1 MSDQKMSKE
10 VTQTT
15 EPSYAVDGAAG
26 ILPTNRQVE
35 SIVNVTARAL
45 VREMIFACKSLSN
58 SYSYYKL
65 TPTAEKFRSY
75 TAAYNRCNTQ
85 LRELWDW
92 ADKTVQEED
101 LEINDSRRFTGNVMQ
116 IKQAVV
122 SRGLLS
128 PDEVKRRL
136 ELETMQPVTQPTANT
151 SDGAGTKGLETAMNK
166 MQVVPAI
173 INTRELVA
181 ECGLFKGPRNVLVA
195 AEFMQQFEGEL
206 LRQTCPG
213 HQVSDASKMNLFRLL
228 LTETAAKWHDNCS
241 RRAAVNKPAAVAMF
255 RSWDGTDGYR
265 RCFLKEHQSGAANI
279 NPYEASRLKGQ
290 LAREASW
297 GKRYSNRQEELYF
310 LCERYS
316 CAIHMGVDNNAK
328 GSKIR
333 EDTAIELFLL
343 HCEKMVRK
351 KLANILF
358 EEKKVTTAMVM
369 EAIQRYNAHHATGR
383 EDNEPSSNTPE
394 GSGEDVM
401 EDPAELTSEVQKQ
414 SKPRKRRT
422 VAINPVT
429 QQPKQQGHSLEP
441 RNCFYCKKPKH
452 LKWGCRLFS
461 KNGHLGYLEYK
472 RIRGRPEKAIIVD
485 SSNVLDEDGRE
496 KTATVPT
503 V

>member
-1 MSDQKMSKE
+1 MEPSYN
-10 VTQTT
+10 
-15 EPSYAVDGAAG
+15 PSYAVDGAAG
-26 ILPTNRQVE
+26 ILPTNNQVA
-35 SIVNVTARAL
+35 SISNVTAQAL

-58 SYSYYKL
+58 AYSYYQL
-65 TPTAEKFRSY
+65 TPTAEQLRSY
-75 TAAYNRCNTQ
+75 TATYNRCNTQ
-85 LRELWDW
+85 LRELWNW
-92 ADKTVQEED
+92 ADRTVQEED
-101 LEINDSRRFTGNVMQ
+101 LEINDSRRFMGNVMQ

-136 ELETMQPVTQPTANT
+136 KHETMQPVTQPTAST
-151 SDGAGTKGLETAMNK
+151 PGGAETKGLETAMNK

-213 HQVSDASKMNLFRLL
+213 HQVSDASKINLFRLL

-255 RSWDGTDGYR
+255 KSWDRTDGYK
-265 RCFLKEHQSGAANI
+265 RCFLKEHQSGATNI

-297 GKRYSNRQEELYF
+297 GKRYSSRQEALYF

-316 CAIHMGVDNNAK
+316 CKIHMGVDNNAK

-343 HCEKMVRK
+343 HCEKMVK
-351 KLANILF
+351 EKLANIIF
-358 EEKKVTTAMVM
+358 EEKKATTAMVM
-369 EAIQRYNAHHATGR
+369 EAIQRYNAHHAIGNKDR
-383 EDNEPSSNTPE
+383 KHPFGAPE
-394 GSGEDVM
+394 GCGEDAM
-401 EDPAELTSEVQKQ
+401 EDYAELTSEVQKQ
-414 SKPRKRRT
+414 AKPRKKRT
-422 VAINPVT
+422 AIIKPAT
-429 QQPKQQGHSLEP
+429 HQSKQQGHPLET
-441 RNCFYCKKPKH
+441 RTCVYCKKPKH
-452 LKWGCRLFS
+452 LKFGCRLFS
-461 KNGHLGYLEYK
+461 KNGHLQYLEYK
-472 RIRGRPEKAIIVD
+472 RTQGRLEKAIIVD
-485 SSNVLDEDGRE
+485 DGDVLDKDGRE
-496 KTATVPT
+496 ETATVPI